1 VNEKRFRSDLLFRF
15 NVLRIHLPPLRAR
28 RSDIELLARSAL
40 SDCAA
45 VLDHPP
51 RSLSPSALR
60 VLGAYDWPGNVRELV
75 NVVQRAAVA
84 CGGDQI
90 LPSHLALPGGA
101 PETGDAGGG
110 SFRRER
116 AAVVAAFERQYVED
130 MLRKH
135 DGNVTH
141 AAREA
146 RQNRRVFGRFMKKYK
161 IDRRV
166 LKA

>member
-1 VNEKRFRSDLLFRF
+1 
-15 NVLRIHLPPLRAR
+15 VLRLQLPPLRAR
-28 RSDIELLARSAL
+28 REDIELLAQSAL
-40 SDCAA
+40 QDCSA

-51 RSLSPSALR
+51 KSLSPAALR
-60 VLGAYDWPGNVRELV
+60 LLASYDWPGNVRELA

-84 CGGDQI
+84 CGGEQI
-90 LPSHLALPGGA
+90 LPAHLSLPGIA
-101 PETGDAGGG
+101 TGLTDSSGGG

-116 AAVVAAFERQYVED
+116 ATVVAAFERQYVED

-146 RQNRRVFGRFMKKYK
+146 KQNRRVFGRFMKKYK